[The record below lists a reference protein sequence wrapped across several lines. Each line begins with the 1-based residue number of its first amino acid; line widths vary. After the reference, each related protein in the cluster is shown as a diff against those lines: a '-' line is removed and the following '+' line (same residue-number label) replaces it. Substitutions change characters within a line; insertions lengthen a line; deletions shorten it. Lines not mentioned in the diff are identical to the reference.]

1 MRIIQI
7 DIPEPCTQNWEEMK
21 TCGLNRYCQKCDKEI
36 IDFSFYSDRAL
47 VKVIEE
53 NKGRICGRFTKG
65 QLNREF
71 LIAEKRKSFFAN
83 FSASWIGFWL
93 FLSSPFQSAKAQVK
107 TEISPEIKTVDSN
120 LYYISGTVVNE
131 NNESLPFVKIK
142 LFELGL
148 KALTD
153 IDGNFKF
160 VFDDNSFEKYSLEVW
175 GNNISDTIIINEI
188 TPNTA
193 NFTVTIKEDKF
204 NKEIPMVGIVVV
216 KDQPDVFEPKTWT
229 PRRYKRSRKN

>member
-1 MRIIQI
+1 MRKIQI
-7 DIPEPCTQNWEEMK
+7 DIPEPCNQNWEDMK
-21 TCGLNRYCQKCDKEI
+21 SCGLNRYCQKCDKEI

-47 VKVIEE
+47 VKMIEE
-53 NKGRICGRFTKG
+53 NKGRICGRFKKG
-65 QLNREF
+65 QLNREL

-93 FLSSPFQSAKAQVK
+93 FLSSPFQSVKAQVK
-107 TEISPEIKTVDSN
+107 TEISPEMKTVDSN
-120 LYYISGTVVNE
+120 RYYISGTVVNE

-153 IDGNFKF
+153 INGSFMF

-175 GNNISDTIIINEI
+175 GNNISDTIVINEI
-188 TPNTA
+188 SPN
-193 NFTVTIKEDKF
+193 NVNLKVTIKEDEFIK
-204 NKEIPMVGIVVV
+204 
-216 KDQPDVFEPKTWT
+216 
-229 PRRYKRSRKN
+229 